1 MNEKKIR
8 HLIHNTKYLILNTRL
23 LPGLTLVELVTSA
36 AILGVLSLMI
46 GSVYLAHFR
55 LFSSQSASIDTSA
68 QNKIAIEEISNQIRE
83 SVGVDNCPAS
93 GHYTCPSGTNN
104 TGAILVIALWKLE
117 SGVPT
122 GP

>member
-23 LPGLTLVELVTSA
+23 LPGLTLVELITSF

-55 LFSSQSASIDTSA
+55 LFSSQSTSIDTSA
-68 QNKIAIEEISNQIRE
+68 QNKTAIEEISNQIRE
-83 SVGVDNCPAS
+83 SNGVALNCPSPCSSSS
-93 GHYTCPSGTNN
+93 GSG
-104 TGAILVIALWKLE
+104 
-117 SGVPT
+117 
-122 GP
+122 